1 LLKEIWKDVKGYEG
15 LYKVS
20 NLGRVIS
27 LDRYR
32 VDKNGVRYFLK
43 GRIKKQTYTRGNYLF
58 VTLYKDNKPWMA
70 RVNRLVALNFIE
82 NPLNLPQVGHWDD
95 DKENNRVDNLY
106 WTDAV
111 ENCTHNDRHIKVGE
125 KNSKPIIGKKE
136 GKVLK
141 FKSSLDAEKNGFN
154 SSAIRNCL
162 IGLSK
167 THQGYTWERANK

>member
-1 LLKEIWKDVKGYEG
+1 MKEIWKDVKGYEG

-20 NLGRVIS
+20 NLGRVSS

-32 VDKNGVRYFLK
+32 IDKNGVKYRFK
-43 GRIKKQTYTRGNYLF
+43 GGIKKQTYTRGNYLF
-58 VTLYKDNKPWMA
+58 VIFSKNNKAWMA

-141 FKSSLDAEKNGFN
+141 FKSS
-154 SSAIRNCL
+154 
-162 IGLSK
+162 
-167 THQGYTWERANK
+167 